1 MYVWINAAWYDNL
14 SARIHDTTSG
24 GVVKGAQRCDS
35 NYFFTLNGDVAGICA
50 GRSDHSIAAN
60 YQIEHIQ
67 ILESRCG
74 RSGA

>member
-1 MYVWINAAWYDNL
+1 MYMWINAARHDNL

-50 GRSDHSIAAN
+50 GRSDRLDRRELSN
-60 YQIEHIQ
+60 RNIQ

-74 RSGA
+74 HSGA